1 MVDAAGKVVVGF
13 DASDESQVAVRWAA
27 AVASRRGVPLVVV
40 HAHRVESSRGRR
52 RGEAGQREST
62 RGEGGRREELADLAA
77 QSAQTVL
84 RQGEEIAREVAPD
97 LQVETAAIG
106 RGAPAALVQLS
117 AQAELVV
124 IGNRGRGRLRGALLG
139 SVAFEVATHATCPV
153 CVVRGAL
160 RPLPSMERPI
170 VVGVDGSEGS
180 HQALDEAARL
190 TSETGS
196 YLRVVVCWTPA
207 HENPWHLSSEEEARL
222 LAEQSNAP
230 GSAAGPA
237 TTSGGGPSRSTNPW
251 SVSRQELTEL
261 DERFDRD
268 EEEAAREI
276 MAEAVQRVRSRYPE
290 LTVDQVV
297 RAGRAEEVIAGAAT
311 DASLIAVG
319 ARGRGDFASLLLGS
333 VSRDV
338 IHSADCAV
346 YVIR

>member
-1 MVDAAGKVVVGF
+1 
-13 DASDESQVAVRWAA
+13 
-27 AVASRRGVPLVVV
+27 
-40 HAHRVESSRGRR
+40 
-52 RGEAGQREST
+52 
-62 RGEGGRREELADLAA
+62 GEGGRREELADLAA

-106 RGAPAALVQLS
+106 RGAPAALVELS

-196 YLRVVVCWTPA
+196 FLRIVVCWTPA

-222 LAEQSNAP
+222 LAEQGNAPDSVAATTP
-230 GSAAGPA
+230 GSATGTGDSESCGP
-237 TTSGGGPSRSTNPW
+237 GRSTNPW
-251 SVSRQELTEL
+251 TVSRQELTEL

-276 MAEAVQRVRSRYPE
+276 MAEAVQRVGSRYPE
-290 LTVDQVV
+290 LKVEQVV
-297 RAGRAEEVIAGAAT
+297 RSGRAEEVIAGAAT

-338 IHSADCAV
+338 IH
-346 YVIR
+346 